1 MTVCITGREP
11 FGTMPSRNNHEIK
24 YGVYAG
30 RNRHC
35 AGYCRHYSG
44 RGLIFFSAQV
54 ESQRMSEGRA
64 QLAEIKE
71 SLLGFAVQ
79 RGYLPCP
86 ANPAAA
92 NTLEDR
98 AANGQCNRAEGT
110 IPGATLGLIRSTDPY
125 GQPFTYRV
133 TLAFADNGPAS
144 IPPVSSDSNQTLGE
158 GCSTGAVAPPGLSF
172 MLCSR
177 GDISLLPAVG
187 SPGLAFS
194 LVSVVVMHFRHGPPN
209 GAGGSADETENFNHD
224 AVFISK
230 LRVEDNPG
238 SAGDEEYDD
247 VTEVISPAILASRML
262 MAGKLP

>member
-1 MTVCITGREP
+1 MRLNTG
-11 FGTMPSRNNHEIK
+11 FTLVEIAIVLVIV
-24 YGVYAG
+24 GIVLAG
-30 RNRHC
+30 
-35 AGYCRHYSG
+35 
-44 RGLIFFSAQV
+44 GLSFFTAQV
-54 ESQRMSEGRA
+54 ESQRLSEGRA

-133 TLAFADNGPAS
+133 TLAFADNGPPSVPPAS
-144 IPPVSSDSNQTLGE
+144 TDSNQTLG
-158 GCSTGAVAPPGLSF
+158 GCPGGSVAPPGLSF
-172 MLCSR
+172 MLCSQ
-177 GDISLLPAVG
+177 GDISI
-187 SPGLAFS
+187 LAAS
-194 LVSVVVMHFRHGPPN
+194 GGTSVALGLVSAVVMHFRHGPPN
-209 GAGGSADETENFNHD
+209 GAGGSADETENTNHD

-230 LRVEDNPG
+230 FRDDDDP
-238 SAGDEEYDD
+238 EYDD
-247 VTEVISPAILASRML
+247 ITDAISPAILASRML